1 MVLKSK
7 VKAGS
12 KKAVVAKK
20 QESSSQSESLMSQ
33 ASAVEDSERVSQAKK
48 SKEKSGLEEP
58 DVSSLPAID
67 HKKASD

>member
-1 MVLKSK
+1 MVLRSYVK
-7 VKAGS
+7 VVS

-20 QESSSQSESLMSQ
+20 DESTSQSEGLMSQ